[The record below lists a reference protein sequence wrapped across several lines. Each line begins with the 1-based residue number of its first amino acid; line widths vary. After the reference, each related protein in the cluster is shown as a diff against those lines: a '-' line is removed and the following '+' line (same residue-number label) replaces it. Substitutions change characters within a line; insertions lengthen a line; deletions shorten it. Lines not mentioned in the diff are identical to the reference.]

1 MTPLRTLKHLGLA
14 AAAVA
19 ALSGAAVADHTG
31 SGPETLWLAQSG
43 EQTTEGNAGAMQ
55 IQMEIV
61 DKLRAI
67 GIEYPEGQF
76 MTMDQVDRLMNLF
89 NLGETE
95 AVARD
100 QAKEILGM

>member
-1 MTPLRTLKHLGLA
+1 MTSLMILKRLGLA
-14 AAAVA
+14 VVATTALTGAVA
-19 ALSGAAVADHTG
+19 AGPTV
-31 SGPETLWLAQSG
+31 SGPEQLWLAQSDG
-43 EQTTEGNAGAMQ
+43 VTTEGNAGAMQ
-55 IQMEIV
+55 MQMEIV

-67 GIEYPEGQF
+67 GIEYPDGQF
-76 MTMDQVDRLMNLF
+76 MTMEQVEKLMNLF